1 MGGVRACISH
11 DVKAHAR
18 VRSHRHQATFCD
30 LDEIRIRAVARGDA
44 SISSNIAE
52 AVKNLELLCCS
63 TNLPFPRSLCSVYR
77 MIGFAQQRIHICCVI
92 REVRH
97 TNAD

>member
-1 MGGVRACISH
+1 MSPPHEQHRNVL
-11 DVKAHAR
+11 
-18 VRSHRHQATFCD
+18 SHRHQGIFCD
-30 LDEIRIRAVARGDA
+30 LDEIRIRPVARDEA
-44 SISSNIAE
+44 SIFSNIAE

-63 TNLPFPRSLCSVYR
+63 TNSPFPRSLCSVHR